1 MSRST
6 AALLIAIMFHILLLL
21 LFNFLM
27 NQKPNNPPK
36 KPQEHRIKVALK
48 DPVKHKNKKSAAL
61 KNKIKPVEKAPPMP
75 KGKQLKELA
84 PKPQV
89 KKKPVKNPKSEPKK
103 IKEVQKKIE
112 NLKKEIKKVK
122 KQSKPKKTETKKTP
136 PKPVSKKKAPFK
148 HTNQF
153 AKKETKIKKVEDLN
167 VTKKPEEK
175 KSGLYAML
183 SKKQKTKDVKREK
196 QQRGTQIG
204 SDFKE
209 AYGEAFGKLSE
220 GEKQYIIDNQEIM
233 RRITQEQLNRLAP
246 VNIPRNLH
254 TNTSNIIEFYLHP
267 NGDISGLKLINNSS
281 HQILDDTSLQTI
293 EYSYH
298 RYPLPKQKTLVRYKV
313 GYWLG
318 TRRH

>member
-27 NQKPNNPPK
+27 NQQPSDVKTKPK
-36 KPQEHRIKVALK
+36 EHRIKVALK
-48 DPVKHKNKKSAAL
+48 DQPKQPKKKSAAV
-61 KNKIKPVEKAPPMP
+61 KNKIKPVEKVPPMP
-75 KGKQLKELA
+75 KGSQLKKPV
-84 PKPQV
+84 PKTKP
-89 KKKPVKNPKSEPKK
+89 KKKPVEKPKTEPKK
-103 IKEVQKKIE
+103 VQEIQKKIE
-112 NLKKEIKKVK
+112 NLKKEIKEVK
-122 KQSKPKKTETKKTP
+122 KQPKPKAKKTP
-136 PKPVSKKKAPFK
+136 PKSISKKKEAFK
-148 HTNQF
+148 HTDEF
-153 AKKETKIKKVEDLN
+153 AKTEDVNITKEPVK
-167 VTKKPEEK
+167 K

-183 SKKQKTKDVKREK
+183 SKKQKTTDVKREK
-196 QQRGTQIG
+196 KRTGTQIG

-246 VNIPRNLH
+246 VNIPRNLR

-267 NGDISGLKLINNSS
+267 NGDISGLKLITKSS
-281 HQILDDTSLQTI
+281 FEILDDTSLQTI

-298 RYPLPKQKTLVRYKV
+298 RYPLPEQKTLVRYKV

-318 TRRH
+318 GRRH